1 MESNEVIEHLKYDY
15 DVDHKLNFVNTI
27 SIETFDNIEKNI
39 KKYSSPKI
47 RNKQHLFLGINALT
61 KDIIHDIESTGNNS
75 EKNTNKGLDITVTD
89 NILNNKKY
97 QKEKELYTNNE
108 NINNNL
114 NSQNIHIRKDI
125 YGTEIKKGGK
135 QRISFADNV
144 QLLKAKI
151 KFDYDNQNNNNNSN
165 NEIDI
170 KINKFHSDKRIRK
183 INGLKQSIL
192 ELKKLKDLK
201 QIHKENSNIKK
212 NKLVEII
219 EIENFKEE
227 NKNPFSY
234 PSGDG
239 EYIIDKETI
248 CCSASCNVY

>member
-1 MESNEVIEHLKYDY
+1 MIETKDY
-15 DVDHKLNFVNTI
+15 EIEHKLNFANSI

-39 KKYSSPKI
+39 KKYGSPKI
-47 RNKQHLFLGINALT
+47 KMRRNKQHLFLGINTKT
-61 KDIIHDIESTGNNS
+61 KDIVHEIESTGNNS

-89 NILNNKKY
+89 NILNNKKN
-97 QKEKELYTNNE
+97 QKENERYTNNE
-108 NINNNL
+108 NFNNNL

-135 QRISFADNV
+135 QRISFADNI
-144 QLLKAKI
+144 QILKAKI
-151 KFDYDNQNNNNNSN
+151 KLDYDNQNKNNNNNIN
-165 NEIDI
+165 NDMDI

-183 INGLKQSIL
+183 INGLKHSIL

-201 QIHKENSNIKK
+201 LVHKENSNIKI

-234 PSGDG
+234 PYGDG

-248 CCSASCNVY
+248 CCSASCNIY